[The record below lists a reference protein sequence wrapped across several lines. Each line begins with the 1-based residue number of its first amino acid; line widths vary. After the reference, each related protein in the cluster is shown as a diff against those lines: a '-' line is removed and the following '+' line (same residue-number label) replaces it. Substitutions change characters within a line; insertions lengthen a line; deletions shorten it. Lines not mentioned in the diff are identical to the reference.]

1 MTSAV
6 VMPPSSTE
14 HDGGSALEMNTLR
27 KDADPFFGGMKDVEA
42 YTFKWQEKVFSQ
54 VRMTYT
60 LVSFFNLSSAS
71 SAVLQYT

>member
-14 HDGGSALEMNTLR
+14 HDGSSALEMKTVR

-54 VRMTYT
+54 VRMTY
-60 LVSFFNLSSAS
+60 SPRFIF
-71 SAVLQYT
+71 